1 MKRIILLVSFL
12 VVNPGFTA
20 TVRSQSNVVPETR
33 SASGLTVEYG
43 GGDFGI
49 TDENI
54 SPEKYSGSLPFF
66 GVQWARDHTR
76 NHFRLG
82 LEVRDSD
89 TIRNYNVS
97 TNIMQ
102 FALYQAFLYP
112 LSDTRLFG
120 RDMILL
126 VGPSTELYML
136 FNSQDIAVGALGFA
150 ESVAVLASI
159 GVRAELVMP
168 LSHRLQS
175 EGSLRA
181 GILSLGAR
189 TVDDERNDESPG
201 SFLTVLSGT
210 HIVFRLGVRCAIS
223 ERWSCRL
230 AYASEV
236 TRIRPWQPLLS
247 ASDSLIFGLTW
258 GL

>member
-1 MKRIILLVSFL
+1 MKRTILTVILLVVNLGFL
-12 VVNPGFTA
+12 TNA
-20 TVRSQSNVVPETR
+20 RSQSNEVPETR
-33 SASGLTVEYG
+33 TARGITVECGTG
-43 GGDFGI
+43 GFAI

-54 SPEKYSGSLPFF
+54 SPEKYSGTLPFL

-82 LEVRDSD
+82 LELRNSD

-97 TNIMQ
+97 TTITQ

-112 LSDTRLFG
+112 LSNTRLFG
-120 RDMILL
+120 RDMSLL

-136 FNSQDIAVGALGFA
+136 LNSQDIAVGALGFA

-159 GVRAELVMP
+159 GARAELVMP
-168 LSHRLQS
+168 LSPRFQA

-189 TVDDERNDESPG
+189 AVDDERTDESPG
-201 SFLTVLSGT
+201 RFLTALSGT
-210 HIVFRLGVRCAIS
+210 HVVFRLGVRYAIS
-223 ERWSCRL
+223 EKWSFRVM
-230 AYASEV
+230 YTSDV